1 MKKVF
6 MPKTPQRAFTWTNKE
21 GQVYFFALA
30 AVLAATA
37 LRFLAEP
44 ISGNATPYIMYILP
58 IMAAAAYGGFSPGLF
73 TTISSTLVIVLIFL
87 RGRVLAFP
95 DAPQL
100 FLFLLDG
107 LYISW
112 LGEQMRLAMR
122 AADKANGEAEAA
134 RDRER
139 TILNSISDAFG
150 ALNGEWQFVHANEQ
164 LATLT
169 RLPLAELLGK
179 QLWDAWPELGEPQAR
194 DELRRAFHQQ
204 VPVRFE
210 VFMPR
215 LNCWYETCAYP
226 QQRGLSLFSHDI
238 TDRKNAE
245 RLLRES
251 EERLRLAPE
260 AARIGTW
267 TFNLAERQV
276 ALSPDLEQILGL
288 ARGAFVGTEEA
299 FLDLVHPDDRRDVR
313 AAVRDAV
320 AQRSQCEMEFRYLHA
335 DAETRWMLGRGRV
348 YSDGG
353 GMPTRLVG
361 IAMDTTEQKRS
372 EEKLRHTQRLESLGI
387 LAGGIAHD
395 FNNLLVGIIGNAS
408 LAADSLPPEH
418 AARNQLQEVAFAGEK
433 AAHLTR
439 QMLAYAGKGLFL
451 IERLELSTLIRETE
465 RLVRSSI
472 LKNIDLRLDLKP
484 GLPRIEADAGQM
496 QQLIMNLV
504 INAAEAI
511 PDEQRGSVL
520 VRTSMKTLDKPSP
533 GMHPAGP
540 EFAPGD
546 YVVLEVH
553 DTGIGMDEATQA
565 KIFEPF
571 FTTKFV
577 GRGLGLSAA
586 LGIVRSHK
594 GLLKVSSSP
603 GKGATFEVLLPAV
616 SELRKTAQPGS
627 ADTNL
632 QGEGS
637 ILVVDDEISV
647 RNLAQAVLRRY
658 GYTVLV
664 AEDAF
669 GAIELLRR
677 TPRQVSLVLLDL
689 SMPGMSARD
698 AIQEI
703 HRCWPSTR
711 IVLSSGYGEDEV
723 LGRFQGLRLAGFVPK
738 PYTPVQLAGKIRA
751 AMISDESSDRD
762 AMPAA
767 ERVRVSC
774 GPEAL
779 DLCANSPAPEK
790 LASSLA
796 WPT

>member
-1 MKKVF
+1 
-6 MPKTPQRAFTWTNKE
+6 MPTASLHSFGWSNRRA
-21 GQVYFFALA
+21 QVYLFALA
-30 AVLAATA
+30 GVLAATS
-37 LRFLAEP
+37 LRFMAQP
-44 ISGNATPYIMYILP
+44 VFGNTAPYIMYILP
-58 IMAAAAYGGFSPGLF
+58 IMAAASYGGFSPGLF
-73 TTISSTLVIVLIFL
+73 ATVSSTLVIISVFM
-87 RGRVLAFP
+87 RGSVLAFP
-95 DAPQL
+95 NAPYL

-112 LGEQMRLAMR
+112 LGEQMRFAMR
-122 AADKANGEAEAA
+122 AAERAYGEAEEA

-139 TILNSISDAFG
+139 TILNSISDGFG
-150 ALNGEWQFVHANEQ
+150 ALDEDWQFVHANEQ

-169 RLPLAELLGK
+169 RLPVAQLLGK
-179 QLWDAWPELGEPQAR
+179 RLWDTWPELAESPAR
-194 DELRRAFHQQ
+194 EELERAFLSR
-204 VPVRFE
+204 VPVRIE
-210 VFMPR
+210 VFIPR

-238 TDRKNAE
+238 TDRKQA
-245 RLLRES
+245 

-267 TFNLAERQV
+267 TYDLPHGQMVWSAE
-276 ALSPDLEQILGL
+276 LEQIFGL
-288 ARGAFVGTEEA
+288 APKSFAGTEGAFLE
-299 FLDLVHPDDRRDVR
+299 LVHPEDRPQVRDVVAR
-313 AAVRDAV
+313 AIAE
-320 AQRSQCEMEFRYLHA
+320 RSQCEMEFRYLHA
-335 DAETRWMLGRGRV
+335 ERETRWMLGRGSV
-348 YSDGG
+348 YSDAAGL
-353 GMPTRLVG
+353 PTRLVG
-361 IAMDTTEQKRS
+361 IGMDVTEQKRN

-408 LAADSLPPEH
+408 LASDSLPGEH
-418 AARNQLQEVAFAGEK
+418 AAQHLLQEVSLAGEK

-439 QMLAYAGKGLFL
+439 QMLAYAGKGLFV
-451 IERLELSTLIRETE
+451 IERLDLSTLIRETE

-472 LKNIDLRLDLKP
+472 LKNIDLRLDLTP
-484 GLPRIEADAGQM
+484 DLPSIEADAGQM

-511 PDEQRGSVL
+511 PGDQPGSVL
-520 VRTSMKTLDKPSP
+520 VRTSLRRADQHAS
-533 GMHPAGP
+533 GIEPAGQELP
-540 EFAPGD
+540 SGN

-594 GLLKVSSSP
+594 GVLQVTSSP
-603 GKGATFEVLLPAV
+603 GKGTTFQVLLPATE
-616 SELRKTAQPGS
+616 SRKAAPPGC
-627 ADTNL
+627 AETNL

-637 ILVVDDEISV
+637 ILVVDDESSV
-647 RNLAQAVLRRY
+647 RMLAQAVLRRY

-677 TPRQVSLVLLDL
+677 TPRQVGLVLLDL

-703 HRCWPSTR
+703 HRCWPGTR
-711 IVLSSGYGEDEV
+711 IMLSSGYGEDEV
-723 LGRFQGLRLAGFVPK
+723 LGRLRGMRLSGFIQK
-738 PYTPVQLAGKIRA
+738 PYTPTQLAGKIKA
-751 AMISDESSDRD
+751 AFGRIEMAEHDP
-762 AMPAA
+762 MPAA
-767 ERVRVSC
+767 QRASRV
-774 GPEAL
+774 GAQEL
-779 DLCANSPAPEK
+779 DLCAVSPH
-790 LASSLA
+790 
-796 WPT
+796 